1 MRDTEDGETR
11 FSRGCVEEPCN
22 VERFSLAPGGE
33 TGRGEQVVQRDDQT
47 VALAGGKKLPDR
59 EHADF
64 VEGRL
69 LHRGDQAGEVGG
81 LAVFPGLMEDG
92 GEQAEFAALQGVG
105 IDAEEAEQAGGCAL
119 DPLGEEFG
127 VVGHF
132 GGRRLERS
140 QDGERD
146 PRVAARRVNG
156 DLALFAQGR
165 NALRRLAPLRKAVLP
180 FFRLGS
186 REFGGR
192 DPGFAGIFLID
203 PRNKVL
209 ARHVGKGEQ
218 KIAQVSLRVD
228 DECRNAIHGGLF
240 QKGKAKT
247 RFAAASHAD
256 AHPVGGQVAR
266 IIKQRRIAGLTVR
279 TDLSAEVKKPQ
290 LFVNVG
296 RHGPKL
302 NATHRGWREPSG
314 GRVPGGGRCGND
326 NWGRHDPANK
336 VRPVTLSR
344 GPRRVPFPGRD
355 PGRERPAKAC
365 RFSLAAP

>member
-1 MRDTEDGETR
+1 MRDTENGETR

-64 VEGRL
+64 VEWRL

-81 LAVFPGLMEDG
+81 LTVFPGLMEDG

-186 REFGGR
+186 REFDGG
-192 DPGFAGIFLID
+192 DAGLAGIFFID
-203 PRNKVL
+203 PRDKVL

-228 DECRNAIHGGLF
+228 
-240 QKGKAKT
+240 
-247 RFAAASHAD
+247 
-256 AHPVGGQVAR
+256 
-266 IIKQRRIAGLTVR
+266 
-279 TDLSAEVKKPQ
+279 
-290 LFVNVG
+290 
-296 RHGPKL
+296 
-302 NATHRGWREPSG
+302 
-314 GRVPGGGRCGND
+314 
-326 NWGRHDPANK
+326 
-336 VRPVTLSR
+336 
-344 GPRRVPFPGRD
+344 
-355 PGRERPAKAC
+355 
-365 RFSLAAP
+365 